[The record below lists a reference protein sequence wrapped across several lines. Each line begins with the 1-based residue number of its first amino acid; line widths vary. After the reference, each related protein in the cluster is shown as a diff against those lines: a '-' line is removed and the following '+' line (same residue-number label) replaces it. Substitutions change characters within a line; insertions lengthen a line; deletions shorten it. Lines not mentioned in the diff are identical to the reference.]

1 VQEAVNAVR
10 KYGYMGCRF
19 LACLLAISI
28 LATGQNN
35 RMSVEKLV
43 AFVQSS
49 EKIIKEEKTMTDK
62 QLADFLSKVKLTEK
76 LEPRVIEDL
85 EALDLGP
92 LTRRALEKLRVDSQ
106 TLTASTTK
114 QVLPDD
120 PIPPPSALEQ
130 GAILDAVREY
140 VANYDNNLPD
150 FICTEVEH
158 RLIAPKPGTRYG
170 GRPGSEPSYQE
181 SDTVTNRLS
190 YFEHKE
196 VKKPILVNSRPTFSS
211 YDNLSGST
219 SNGDFG
225 TMLRDLFSRR
235 AQAHFEWARWAT
247 LRGRLTMVFGFRV
260 AQPNS
265 TFSIGVKDI
274 KREIV
279 AAYSGEVFV
288 DQETRKVTRL
298 IEVAQDIPV
307 DFPVRHAQ
315 ERLDYDYADIGG
327 HQYLLPYRGE
337 LVMEGEEVFS
347 KNLLDFLHYKKYSA
361 DSEIT
366 YDIPKDLSI
375 PDANLQETPA
385 GKAPVD
391 CKDPKNKD
399 LAECK
404 TGPGKN

>member
-1 VQEAVNAVR
+1 VQEAVNGVR
-10 KYGYMGCRF
+10 KYGYMWCRLLACF
-19 LACLLAISI
+19 LAVLTVAM
-28 LATGQNN
+28 GQNN
-35 RMSVEKLV
+35 RLSVQQLV
-43 AFVQSS
+43 AFIQSS

-76 LEPRVIEDL
+76 LEPLVIEDL

-106 TLTASTTK
+106 SLTASSVK
-114 QVLPDD
+114 QVLPDE
-120 PIPPPSALEQ
+120 PIPPPTALEQ
-130 GAILDAVREY
+130 GAILDDVRNY
-140 VANYDNNLPD
+140 VANYDDNLPD
-150 FICTEVEH
+150 FVCTEVEH

-170 GRPGSEPSYQE
+170 GRPGSDPSYQE

-196 VKKPILVNSRPTFSS
+196 EKKPILVNSRPVFTS
-211 YDNLSGST
+211 YESLNGST

-247 LRGRLTMVFGFRV
+247 LRGRLTMVFSFRV

-265 TFSIGVKDI
+265 TFSIVVKDI

-279 AAYSGEVFV
+279 AGYSGEVFV
-288 DQETRKVTRL
+288 DKATRKVTRL
-298 IEVAQDIPV
+298 LEVAQDIPV

-327 HQYLLPYRGE
+327 QQYLLPYRGE
-337 LVMEGEEVFS
+337 LIMEGEEVFS

-361 DSEIT
+361 DSAIT

-385 GKAPVD
+385 NKRQID
-391 CKDPKNKD
+391 CKDPKNRD
-399 LAECK
+399 AAECK
-404 TGPGKN
+404 TGK

>member
-1 VQEAVNAVR
+1 MQEAVGAVR

-19 LACLLAISI
+19 LACFLAVSLLAM
-28 LATGQNN
+28 GQNN

-49 EKIIKEEKTMTDK
+49 EKIIKQDKTMTDK
-62 QLADFLSKVKLTEK
+62 QLAEFLSKVKLTEK
-76 LEPRVIEDL
+76 LEPRVLEDL

-106 TLTASTTK
+106 TLTASSVK
-114 QVLPDD
+114 QVLPDE
-120 PIPPPSALEQ
+120 PIPPPSSLEQ
-130 GAILDAVREY
+130 GALLDDVRDY

-150 FICTEVEH
+150 FVCTEVEH
-158 RLIAPKPGTRYG
+158 RLIAPRPGTRYG
-170 GRPGSEPSYQE
+170 GRTGSEPSYQE
-181 SDTVTNRLS
+181 SDTITNRLS

-196 VKKPILVNSRPTFSS
+196 EKKPILVNSRPTFSS
-211 YDNLSGST
+211 YENLNGST
-219 SNGDFG
+219 SSGDFG
-225 TMLRDLFSRR
+225 TMLRDLFARR

-247 LRGRLTMVFGFRV
+247 LRGRLTMVFSFRV

-265 TFSIGVKDI
+265 SFSIVVKDL
-274 KREIV
+274 KKEIV
-279 AAYSGEVFV
+279 AGYSGEVFV
-288 DQETRKVTRL
+288 DKETHKVTRL
-298 IEVAQDIPV
+298 LEVAQDIPV
-307 DFPVRHAQ
+307 DFPIRHAQ

-337 LVMEGEEVFS
+337 LVMEAEEVFS

-366 YDIPKDLSI
+366 YDIPKDLAI

-399 LAECK
+399 AAECK
-404 TGPGKN
+404 KN

>member
-1 VQEAVNAVR
+1 MKSGMR
-10 KYGYMGCRF
+10 KYSYMGCRF
-19 LACLLAISI
+19 LACLLA
-28 LATGQNN
+28 LAIAAMGQNN

-43 AFVQSS
+43 AFIQSS

-62 QLADFLSKVKLTEK
+62 QLADFLAKVKLTEK
-76 LEPRVIEDL
+76 LEPKVIEDL

-92 LTRRALEKLRVDSQ
+92 LTRRALEKLAVESQ
-106 TLTASTTK
+106 TLTASSVK
-114 QVLPDD
+114 QVLPDE
-120 PIPPPSALEQ
+120 PIPPPSSVEQ

-150 FICTEVEH
+150 FVCTEVEH

-170 GRPGSEPSYQE
+170 GRPGSDPSYQE

-196 VKKPILVNSRPTFSS
+196 EKKPILVNSRPVFTS
-211 YDNLSGST
+211 YDNLNGST

-235 AQAHFEWARWAT
+235 SQARFEWARWAT

-260 AQPNS
+260 AQSNS
-265 TFSIGVKDI
+265 TFTIEVKDI

-279 AAYSGEVFV
+279 VAYSGEVFV
-288 DQETRKVTRL
+288 DKETRKVTRL
-298 IEVAQDIPV
+298 LQVAQNIPP

-337 LVMEGEEVFS
+337 LIMEGEEAFS

-366 YDIPKDLSI
+366 YDIPKDLSL
-375 PDANLQETPA
+375 PESTLQETPA
-385 GKAPVD
+385 GKAAVD

-399 LAECK
+399 AAECK
-404 TGPGKN
+404 TGK

>member
-1 VQEAVNAVR
+1 L
-10 KYGYMGCRF
+10 F
-19 LACLLAISI
+19 LVSI
-28 LATGQNN
+28 LAMGQNN
-35 RMSVEKLV
+35 NVMSVEKLI
-43 AFVQSS
+43 AFVKSS
-49 EKIIKEEKTMTDK
+49 EKIIKEERTMTDK
-62 QLADFLSKVKLTEK
+62 QLAEFLSKVKLTEK
-76 LEPRVIEDL
+76 LEPHVIEDL

-92 LTRRALEKLRVDSQ
+92 MTRRALEKLRVDSAN
-106 TLTASTTK
+106 LTTSSVKA
-114 QVLPDD
+114 VLPDE
-120 PIPPPSALEQ
+120 PIPPPSSVEQ
-130 GAILDAVREY
+130 GQILDAVREY

-150 FICTEVEH
+150 FVCTEVEH
-158 RLIAPKPGTRYG
+158 RLIAPKPGGRYG
-170 GRPGSEPSYQE
+170 GRPGSDPSYTE
-181 SDTVTNRLS
+181 SDTITNRLS
-190 YFEHKE
+190 YFDHKE
-196 VKKPILVNSRPTFSS
+196 EKHTILVNSRPTFSS
-211 YDNLSGST
+211 YDNLNGST

-235 AQAHFEWARWAT
+235 AQARFEWSRWAT
-247 LRGRLTMVFGFRV
+247 LRGRLTMVFSFRV
-260 AQPNS
+260 AQQNS

-279 AAYSGEVFV
+279 AGYSGEVFV
-288 DQETRKVTRL
+288 DKDTRKVTRL
-298 IEVAQDIPV
+298 LQVAQDIPV

-337 LVMEGEEVFS
+337 LIMEGEEVLN

-385 GKAPVD
+385 AKVD

-399 LAECK
+399 NAQCK
-404 TGPGKN
+404 N

>member
-1 VQEAVNAVR
+1 MKSGMR
-10 KYGYMGCRF
+10 KYSYMGCRF
-19 LACLLAISI
+19 LACLLA
-28 LATGQNN
+28 LAIAAMGQNN

-43 AFVQSS
+43 AFIQSS

-62 QLADFLSKVKLTEK
+62 QLADFLAKVKLTEK
-76 LEPRVIEDL
+76 LEPKVIEDL

-92 LTRRALEKLRVDSQ
+92 LTRRALEKLAVESQ
-106 TLTASTTK
+106 TLTASSVK
-114 QVLPDD
+114 QVLPDE
-120 PIPPPSALEQ
+120 PIPPPSSVEQ
-130 GAILDAVREY
+130 GAILHAVREY

-150 FICTEVEH
+150 FVCTEVEH

-170 GRPGSEPSYQE
+170 GRPGSDPSYQE

-196 VKKPILVNSRPTFSS
+196 EKKPILVNSRPVFTS
-211 YDNLSGST
+211 YDNLNGST

-235 AQAHFEWARWAT
+235 SQARFEWARWAT

-260 AQPNS
+260 AQSNS
-265 TFSIGVKDI
+265 TFTIEVKDI

-279 AAYSGEVFV
+279 VAYSGEVFV
-288 DQETRKVTRL
+288 DKETRKVTRL
-298 IEVAQDIPV
+298 LQVAQNIPP

-337 LVMEGEEVFS
+337 LIMEGEEAFS

-366 YDIPKDLSI
+366 YDIPKDLSL
-375 PDANLQETPA
+375 PESTLQETPA
-385 GKAPVD
+385 GKAAVD

-399 LAECK
+399 AAECK
-404 TGPGKN
+404 TGK